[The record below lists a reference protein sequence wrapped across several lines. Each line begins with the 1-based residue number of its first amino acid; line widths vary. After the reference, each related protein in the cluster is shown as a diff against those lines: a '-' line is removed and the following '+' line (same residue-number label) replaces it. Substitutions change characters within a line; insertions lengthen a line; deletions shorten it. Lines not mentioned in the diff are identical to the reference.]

1 MALQVP
7 LHAFIRDGASQ
18 PFRHRCIHER
28 PFTAKSTAS
37 EVETTAYDS
46 VSEDVTG
53 VCSSV

>member
-53 VCSSV
+53 VM